1 MPPGYL
7 PGHFYLH
14 YNHPMFLPTT
24 PEEVKR
30 LGWDLRLDVI
40 LVTGDSYID
49 SPFIGTAV
57 IGKVLLNAGYRVGVI
72 AQPDPKTDADIGR
85 LGEPRLFWGVTAG
98 SIDSMV
104 ANYTALKKPRRSD
117 DYTPGGE
124 NTRRPDRATIVYAN
138 LIRRFTKRAHRLT
151 PEHTIPFG
159 DDKSTEKPQRNSVD
173 SVVSVVKNP
182 PIVLGGI
189 EASLRRVAHYDFWD
203 NAIRRSVL
211 FDAKAD
217 YILYGMAE
225 KATLEF
231 AAALRDGQDPHQVRG
246 LCYIAKEKR
255 DGYIELPS
263 YETVAADKLAFID
276 MFHTF
281 YKNYDPVSGRGL
293 CQQHGDRF
301 LVQNPPA
308 PYQTQ
313 VELDAIYALDFER
326 AQHPYYEAQGQV
338 KALETIRFS
347 ISTHRGCYGEC
358 NFCAIA
364 VHEGRTVRWRSQQSI
379 LDEAGRLISHPEFKG
394 YIQDVGGPTANM
406 YGFECDK
413 KLKNGACPARRC
425 LFPDICPL
433 LEVDHRPQLELLRQ
447 VRQLQGVRKVF
458 VASGLRYDMILGD
471 ALCGEAYL
479 REIVEHHV
487 SGQLKVAPEHT
498 ENNVLDLMGKPGSE
512 SLLKFKDKFDRL
524 SHAAGKPQFLTY
536 YIIAAHPGCSAQD
549 MLRLKRFTS
558 EKLHVNP
565 EQVQIFTPT
574 PSTYASLMYYTELD
588 PFTRRPIF
596 VEKDP
601 RRKEHQKDIVTRK
614 AATEFS

>member
-1 MPPGYL
+1 MPPGCL
-7 PGHFYLH
+7 PGYFFETGALVGKSQFIFIQTD

-24 PEEVKR
+24 IEEVR
-30 LGWDLRLDVI
+30 EMGWDDLEVI

-49 SPFIGTAV
+49 SPFIGTAL
-57 IGKVLLNAGYRVGVI
+57 IGKVLVKAGYRVGVI

-85 LGEPRLFWGVTAG
+85 LGEPRLFWGVSAG
-98 SIDSMV
+98 SVDSMV

-138 LIRRFTKRAHRLT
+138 IIRRFSKRFHPGRSAR
-151 PEHTIPFG
+151 
-159 DDKSTEKPQRNSVD
+159 
-173 SVVSVVKNP
+173 

-189 EASLRRVAHYDFWD
+189 EASLRRVAHYDFWSD
-203 NAIRRSVL
+203 SVRRSIL

-225 KATLEF
+225 KAILEF
-231 AAALRDGQDPHQVRG
+231 AASMRASGDVRQVRG
-246 LCYIAKEKR
+246 LCYIAREKR
-255 DGYIELPS
+255 EGYIELPS
-263 YETVAADKLAFID
+263 YEVVATDKQAFID
-276 MFHTF
+276 MFHLF
-281 YKNYDPVSGRGL
+281 YQNNDPTSGMGL
-293 CQQHGDRF
+293 IQKHSDRY

-313 VELDAIYALDFER
+313 AELDAVYSLDFER
-326 AQHPYYEAQGQV
+326 AQHPYYEAQGPV
-338 KALETIRFS
+338 RALETIRFS

-364 VHEGRTVRWRSQQSI
+364 IHEGRTVRWRSQGSI
-379 LDEAGRLISHPEFKG
+379 LEEARQLVSHPGFKG
-394 YIQDVGGPTANM
+394 YIQDMGGPTANM

-413 KLKNGACPARRC
+413 KLKNGACPSKRC
-425 LFPDICPL
+425 LFPEICPL

-447 VRQLQGVRKVF
+447 VRRLPGVKKVF
-458 VASGLRYDMILGD
+458 VASGIRYDMVLGD
-471 ALCGEAYL
+471 AVCGESYL
-479 REIVEHHV
+479 GEIVEHHV
-487 SGQLKVAPEHT
+487 SGQLKVAPEHS
-498 ENNVLDLMGKPGSE
+498 ENNVLDRMGKPGVE
-512 SLLKFKDKFDRL
+512 SLLKFKDRFDRL
-524 SHAAGKPQFLTY
+524 SRAAGKPQFLTY
-536 YIIAAHPGCSAQD
+536 YLIAAHPGCSAQD
-549 MLRLKRFTS
+549 MVRLKQFSS

-601 RRKEHQKDIVTRK
+601 RRKEHQKDILTRK
-614 AATEFS
+614 AAVEFS

>member
-1 MPPGYL
+1 MSPGCLPGYFFETGAL
-7 PGHFYLH
+7 VGKSQFIFIQTD
-14 YNHPMFLPTT
+14 YNHTMFLPTT
-24 PEEVKR
+24 IEEVR
-30 LGWDLRLDVI
+30 EMGWDDLEVI

-49 SPFIGTAV
+49 SPFIGTAL
-57 IGKVLLNAGYRVGVI
+57 IGKVLVKAGYRVGVI

-85 LGEPRLFWGVTAG
+85 LGEPRLFWGVSAG
-98 SIDSMV
+98 SVDSMV

-138 LIRRFTKRAHRLT
+138 IIRRFSKRFHPGRSAR
-151 PEHTIPFG
+151 
-159 DDKSTEKPQRNSVD
+159 
-173 SVVSVVKNP
+173 

-189 EASLRRVAHYDFWD
+189 EASLRRVAHYDFWSD
-203 NAIRRSVL
+203 SVRRSIL

-225 KATLEF
+225 KAILEF
-231 AAALRDGQDPHQVRG
+231 AASMRASGDVRQVRG
-246 LCYIAKEKR
+246 LCYIAREKR
-255 DGYIELPS
+255 KGYIELPS
-263 YETVAADKLAFID
+263 YEVVATDKQAFID
-276 MFHTF
+276 MFHLF
-281 YKNYDPVSGRGL
+281 YQNNDPTSGMGL
-293 CQQHGDRF
+293 IQKHGDRY

-313 VELDAIYALDFER
+313 AELDAVYSLDFER
-326 AQHPYYEAQGQV
+326 AQHPYYEAQGPV
-338 KALETIRFS
+338 RALETIRFS

-364 VHEGRTVRWRSQQSI
+364 IHEGRTVRWRSQGSI
-379 LDEAGRLISHPEFKG
+379 LEEARQLVSHPGFKG
-394 YIQDVGGPTANM
+394 YIQDMGGPTANM

-413 KLKNGACPARRC
+413 KLKNGACPAKRC
-425 LFPDICPL
+425 LFPEICPL

-447 VRQLQGVRKVF
+447 VRKLPGVKKVF
-458 VASGLRYDMILGD
+458 VASGIRYDMVLGD
-471 ALCGEAYL
+471 AVCGESYL
-479 REIVEHHV
+479 GEIVEHHV
-487 SGQLKVAPEHT
+487 SGQLKVAPEHS
-498 ENNVLDLMGKPGSE
+498 ENNVLDLMGKPGVE
-512 SLLKFKDKFDRL
+512 SLLKFKDRFDRL
-524 SHAAGKPQFLTY
+524 SQAAGKPQFLTY
-536 YIIAAHPGCSAQD
+536 YLIAAHPGCSAQD
-549 MLRLKRFTS
+549 MVRLKQFSS

-601 RRKEHQKDIVTRK
+601 RRKEHQKDILTRK
-614 AATEFS
+614 AAVEFS

>member
-1 MPPGYL
+1 MITD
-7 PGHFYLH
+7 
-14 YNHPMFLPTT
+14 YNHLMFLPTT
-24 PEEVKR
+24 LEEVKR
-30 LGWDLRLDVI
+30 LGWDALDVI

-57 IGKVLLNAGYRVGVI
+57 IGKVLLKAGYHVGVI
-72 AQPDPKTDADIGR
+72 AQPDPKTDGDISH

-124 NTRRPDRATIVYAN
+124 NTRRPDRATIVYTN
-138 LIRRFTKRAHRLT
+138 IIRRASKQLHPGLPAR
-151 PEHTIPFG
+151 
-159 DDKSTEKPQRNSVD
+159 
-173 SVVSVVKNP
+173 

-203 NAIRRSVL
+203 NAVRRSIL

-231 AAALRDGQDPHQVRG
+231 AAALRDGRDPRALRG

-255 DGYIELPS
+255 EGYLQLPS
-263 YETVAADKLAFID
+263 YENVTADKLAFIE

-281 YKNYDPVSGRGL
+281 YKNNDPVSGGGL

-301 LVQNPPA
+301 LIQNPPA

-313 VELDAIYALDFER
+313 AELDAVYALDFER
-326 AQHPYYEAQGQV
+326 AQHPYYEAQGPV
-338 KALETIRFS
+338 RALETIRFS

-364 VHEGRTVRWRSQQSI
+364 VHEGRTVRWRSSQSI
-379 LDEAGRLISHPEFKG
+379 LDEAELLINHPEFKG

-413 KLKNGACPARRC
+413 KLKNGACPAKRC
-425 LFPDICPL
+425 LFPEICPL

-447 VRQLQGVRKVF
+447 VRQLKGVKKVF

-479 REIVEHHV
+479 REIVDHHV

-498 ENNVLDLMGKPGSE
+498 EKDVLDLMGKPGSD
-512 SLLKFKDKFDRL
+512 SLLKFKEKFDRL
-524 SHAAGKPQFLTY
+524 SRAAGKPQFLTY

-549 MLRLKRFTS
+549 MVRLKTFTS

-574 PSTYASLMYYTELD
+574 PSTYSSLMYYTELD
-588 PFTRRPIF
+588 PFTRRPVF

>member
-1 MPPGYL
+1 
-7 PGHFYLH
+7 
-14 YNHPMFLPTT
+14 MFLPTT
-24 PEEVKR
+24 LNEAKR
-30 LGWDLRLDVI
+30 LGWDALDVI

-57 IGKVLLNAGYRVGVI
+57 IGKLLVKAGYRVGVI

-98 SIDSMV
+98 SLDSMV

-138 LIRRFTKRAHRLT
+138 IIRRFSKRIHPGQPAR
-151 PEHTIPFG
+151 
-159 DDKSTEKPQRNSVD
+159 
-173 SVVSVVKNP
+173 

-217 YILYGMAE
+217 YLLYGMAE

-231 AAALRDGQDPHQVRG
+231 AALLRDGQDPHQVRG

-255 DGYIELPS
+255 QGYLELPS
-263 YETVAADKLAFID
+263 YETVAADKLAFIE
-276 MFHTF
+276 MFHLF
-281 YKNYDPVSGRGL
+281 YKNNDPVSARGL

-313 VELDAIYALDFER
+313 SELDEVYALDFER
-326 AQHPYYEAQGQV
+326 LQHPYYEAQGQV

-379 LDEAGRLISHPEFKG
+379 LDEAGRLIAHPEFKG

-413 KLKNGACPARRC
+413 KLKNGACPAKRC

-447 VRQLQGVRKVF
+447 VRQLPGVKKVF

-471 ALCGEAYL
+471 AVCGEAYL

-498 ENNVLDLMGKPGSE
+498 ENHVLDLMGKPGSDP
-512 SLLKFKDKFDRL
+512 LLKFKDKFDSLSRL
-524 SHAAGKPQFLTY
+524 AGKPQFLTY

>member
-1 MPPGYL
+1 
-7 PGHFYLH
+7 
-14 YNHPMFLPTT
+14 MFLPTT

-30 LGWDLRLDVI
+30 LGWDALDVI

-57 IGKVLLNAGYRVGVI
+57 IGKVLLHAGYHVGII
-72 AQPDPKTDADIGR
+72 AQPDPKTDVDISR

-124 NTRRPDRATIVYAN
+124 NTRRPDRATIVYSN
-138 LIRRFTKRAHRLT
+138 IIRRFSKRLHPGQPAH
-151 PEHTIPFG
+151 
-159 DDKSTEKPQRNSVD
+159 
-173 SVVSVVKNP
+173 

-189 EASLRRVAHYDFWD
+189 EASLRRVAHFDYWD
-203 NAIRRSVL
+203 DAVRRSVL

-231 AAALRDGQDPHQVRG
+231 AAALRAGQDPRQVRG
-246 LCYIAKEKR
+246 LCYISKDKPS
-255 DGYIELPS
+255 GYLELPS
-263 YETVAADKLAFID
+263 YETVAQDKLAFIE

-281 YKNYDPVSGRGL
+281 YKNNDPISGRGL
-293 CQQHGDRF
+293 CQRHADRF

-308 PYQTQ
+308 LYQTQ
-313 VELDAIYALDFER
+313 SELDAVYALDFER
-326 AQHPYYEAQGQV
+326 AQHPYYEAQGAV

-358 NFCAIA
+358 SFCAIA
-364 VHEGRTVRWRSQQSI
+364 VHEGRTVRWRSPQSI
-379 LDEAGRLISHPEFKG
+379 LDEAVRLTAHPEFKG
-394 YIQDVGGPTANM
+394 YILDLGGPTANM
-406 YGFECDK
+406 YGFECGK
-413 KLKNGACPARRC
+413 KLRNGACPARSC
-425 LFPDICPL
+425 LFPEICPL

-447 VRQLQGVRKVF
+447 VRQLKGIKKVF
-458 VASGLRYDMILGD
+458 VASGLRYDMLLGD
-471 ALCGEAYL
+471 ALCGEDYL

-487 SGQLKVAPEHT
+487 SGQLKIAPEHS
-498 ENNVLDLMGKPGSE
+498 EKNVLDLMGKPGPE
-512 SLLKFKDKFDRL
+512 SLLKFKEKFDRL
-524 SHAAGKPQFLTY
+524 SRLAGKPQFLTY
-536 YIIAAHPGCSAQD
+536 YMIAAHPGCTAQD
-549 MLRLKRFTS
+549 MVRLKRFTS

-588 PFTRRPIF
+588 PFTRRPVF

-601 RRKEHQKDIVTRK
+601 RRKEHQKDILTRK
-614 AATEFS
+614 PAAEFS